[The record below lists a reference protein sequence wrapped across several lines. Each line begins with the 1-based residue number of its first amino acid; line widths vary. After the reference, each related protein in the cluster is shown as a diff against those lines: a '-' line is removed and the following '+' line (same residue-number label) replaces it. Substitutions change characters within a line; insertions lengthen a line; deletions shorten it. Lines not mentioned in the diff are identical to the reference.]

1 MGGSTA
7 RARRGDRALPEAHAR
22 FATRQKPGEMRSI
35 SPGEI
40 GVPRFELGT
49 SPTRTERATRLRH
62 TPDSGIG
69 YRRSVLRAILFDVDF
84 TLARPGPELGPEG
97 YVRAG
102 ERHGLRL
109 EADRYDGAR
118 DAALVELRRHP
129 ELEHDDEIW
138 FRFTE
143 RIVRGM
149 GGDGESAYDCAVE
162 ITRGWERH
170 ENFQLYDDALPA
182 LAALRTAGLLIG
194 LVSNSARDVHEFAR
208 HHRLEIDAGISSF
221 HHGKTK
227 PHASIFRA
235 VLDLLGVAPAEAAM
249 VGDTIADDVEGARAL
264 GMRAILLDR
273 EHRHPAFE
281 PRIESLRELPGL
293 LELDP

>member
-1 MGGSTA
+1 VV
-7 RARRGDRALPEAHAR
+7 ALKA
-22 FATRQKPGEMRSI
+22 
-35 SPGEI
+35 
-40 GVPRFELGT
+40 V
-49 SPTRTERATRLRH
+49 
-62 TPDSGIG
+62 
-69 YRRSVLRAILFDVDF
+69 LFDVDF

-109 EADRYDGAR
+109 DPARYETAR
-118 DAALVELRRHP
+118 DAALLDLRRHP

-149 GGDGESAYDCAVE
+149 GGEADTAYACAVE

-170 ENFQLYDDALPA
+170 ENFELYDDVPDA
-182 LAALRTAGLLIG
+182 LAALRAAGLRIG

-208 HHRLEIDAGISSF
+208 HHGLDVDAGISSF
-221 HHGKTK
+221 HHGRTK

-235 VLDLLGVAPAEAAM
+235 VLDLLDVEPAEAVM

-273 EHRHPAFE
+273 DGLNPDFE
-281 PRIESLRELPGL
+281 PRIETLKQLQPLLTLRPESR
-293 LELDP
+293 